1 MDNRSS
7 PLWDGNRETPKDL
20 RLPNTPPSRLLK
32 EENKTNTNTTGST
45 TKSTNVTP
53 QKDNNLMKSSL
64 SVDAPEFYPSYYKT
78 STPVSNTTSSIQERL
93 KRHKVAEP
101 NSVTEPVANDFE
113 SNFIGSSDDNRLK
126 HLIDT
131 LTKDPGQFSDLLDIF
146 MDTLCPYFEDIFVL
160 SRAALLLVEQAIDH
174 PSFRYT
180 AARLCCYIE
189 QYCPKFRAELHLTC
203 QKELKNHSNK
213 SGLLLFVA
221 ELYTQLHHENIY
233 GNYLIDAYKHLLA
246 IGGNENVKSICQ
258 ALKLTGFSLELYN
271 KKALDEVFSKLNEVK
286 PTVTGTASS
295 LINSVINLRSSQW
308 GHDSPVNSSSNSEP
322 ENTYWSEPPH
332 TVFYNADGS
341 KFTSEENDFLAA
353 NMHSTEEYLTD
364 VSDPDELCDPEPEMD
379 EEIQA
384 AFKDFVKLS
393 KR

>member
-160 SRAALLLVEQAIDH
+160 SRAALLLVEQVIFVH
-174 PSFRYT
+174 YFF
-180 AARLCCYIE
+180 YI
-189 QYCPKFRAELHLTC
+189 
-203 QKELKNHSNK
+203 S
-213 SGLLLFVA
+213 
-221 ELYTQLHHENIY
+221 LYTVCCRPLTIQVLDIQRQDCVATLNNTVQNLEP
-233 GNYLIDAYKHLLA
+233 NYIWLA
-246 IGGNENVKSICQ
+246 RRNWKI
-258 ALKLTGFSLELYN
+258 TPTSLDCSYLWQN
-271 KKALDEVFSKLNEVK
+271 CTLNCITK
-286 PTVTGTASS
+286 IFMAIT
-295 LINSVINLRSSQW
+295 
-308 GHDSPVNSSSNSEP
+308 
-322 ENTYWSEPPH
+322 
-332 TVFYNADGS
+332 
-341 KFTSEENDFLAA
+341 
-353 NMHSTEEYLTD
+353 
-364 VSDPDELCDPEPEMD
+364 
-379 EEIQA
+379 
-384 AFKDFVKLS
+384 
-393 KR
+393 